1 MNNNPA
7 AKFIDK
13 LGWVY
18 IQDKKVLMAR
28 SYNKTTFYIPG
39 GKREIGEND
48 REALTREIKE
58 ELSVDLINDSI
69 ISLGEFHGQADGKP
83 AGVMVKIHCFSA
95 DFSGEVKASAEIEEI
110 TWLTHADS
118 HRCSA
123 VAAKV
128 LDELKETHLID

>member
-1 MNNNPA
+1 MNNKPA

-28 SYNKTTFYIPG
+28 SYNKETFYIPG
-39 GKREIGEND
+39 GKREIGESD
-48 REALTREIKE
+48 RDALTREIKE

-95 DFSGEVKASAEIEEI
+95 DFSGEIKANAEIEEI
-110 TWLTHADS
+110 SWLTHADCY
-118 HRCSA
+118 RCSEVA
-123 VAAKV
+123 VKV
-128 LDELKETHLID
+128 LNELKEIHLID

>member
-1 MNNNPA
+1 VNNRPA
-7 AKFIDK
+7 TKFIDK

-39 GKREIGEND
+39 GKREIGESD

-83 AGVMVKIHCFSA
+83 ADVMVKIHCFTA
-95 DFSGEVKASAEIEEI
+95 DFIGEVKASAEIEEVS
-110 TWLTHADS
+110 WLTHADC
-118 HRCSA
+118 HLCSEAA
-123 VAAKV
+123 VKV
-128 LDELKETHLID
+128 LSELKERNLID